1 MRLLFNILSF
11 TPKNQISICHFSY
24 ERNKL
29 SPTKSFVKKHEYY
42 FFTFPHQFSLIRR
55 ILKFFR
61 ALKLIIYFLNSF
73 SRMHLSLFNTFCWG
87 LKLFTF
93 SHPKTRNNQSFL
105 RTDKIF
111 ALFIRFLII
120 LYH

>member
-1 MRLLFNILSF
+1 MRLIFYFLSF
-11 TPKNQISICHFSY
+11 TPKKSKIPFIIFFMKEISYLQQNFCKNT
-24 ERNKL
+24 ED
-29 SPTKSFVKKHEYY
+29 Y
-42 FFTFPHQFSLIRR
+42 FFTFSPLISLIRR

-111 ALFIRFLII
+111 ALFNRFLII